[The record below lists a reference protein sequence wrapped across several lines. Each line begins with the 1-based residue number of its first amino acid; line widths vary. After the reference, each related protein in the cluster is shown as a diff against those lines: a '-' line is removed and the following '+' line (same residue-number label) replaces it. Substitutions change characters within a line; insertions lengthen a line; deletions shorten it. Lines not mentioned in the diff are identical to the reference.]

1 MSCSYVFSERTGE
14 SLLITDT
21 VSSSM
26 LFSVKL
32 FKKKKKTTIV
42 LYAWIKRIAFI
53 QLKFNLKHLSVVMV
67 AAELSLKLQN
77 VFNVISF
84 HC

>member
-14 SLLITDT
+14 TLLITDT

-32 FKKKKKTTIV
+32 FKKKKKV

-67 AAELSLKLQN
+67 AAELSLKLN